1 MPAPPWTVQVVAYR
15 LRLAPCQRQRG
26 DDAAS
31 HRPDLAR
38 EEVTVTLGGKRL
50 TAVSMARDA
59 LLPGAS
65 VAGPAILAEPTST
78 TFVPDGWQAECLPT
92 GDLMLKDLRQ

>member
-1 MPAPPWTVQVVAYR
+1 M
-15 LRLAPCQRQRG
+15 QR
-26 DDAAS
+26 
-31 HRPDLAR
+31 
-38 EEVTVTLGGKRL
+38 
-50 TAVSMARDA
+50 RDA

-92 GDLMLKDLRQ
+92 GDLMLKDLTLVTFHYCLLQALEAAEELKAEQGIDLSLIHI